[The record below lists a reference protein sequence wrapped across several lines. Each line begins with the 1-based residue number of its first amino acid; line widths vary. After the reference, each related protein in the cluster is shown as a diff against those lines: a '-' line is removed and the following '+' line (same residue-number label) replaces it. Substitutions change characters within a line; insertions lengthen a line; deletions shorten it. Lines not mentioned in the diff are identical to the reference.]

1 MAGRISGTSNNN
13 QHIMIIIRKETTND
27 KTPME
32 INKEF
37 PHYWPL
43 SSALRNIYFDRV
55 IKGWLQITKQNIL
68 AKGLILYII
77 VFTDYQRITAN
88 R

>member
-1 MAGRISGTSNNN
+1 
-13 QHIMIIIRKETTND
+13 
-27 KTPME
+27 ME
-32 INKEF
+32 ISKGF
-37 PHYWPL
+37 RHYWPL
-43 SSALRNIYFDRV
+43 VLRNIYFDRV

-77 VFTDYQRITAN
+77 VFMDYQMIIAN